1 MIQAY
6 PGLSLS
12 MTMEAGLKFTYRL
25 WGIVG
30 IVLKIMFSW
39 PMPDSML
46 TEFGIHLG
54 LEGCEKIFSVIR
66 VGTICISSARI

>member
-1 MIQAY
+1 MIKAY

-12 MTMEAGLKFTYRL
+12 TAMEADMKFTYRL

-30 IVLKIMFSW
+30 IVLTSLFSW

-46 TEFGIHLG
+46 TELGIHLG